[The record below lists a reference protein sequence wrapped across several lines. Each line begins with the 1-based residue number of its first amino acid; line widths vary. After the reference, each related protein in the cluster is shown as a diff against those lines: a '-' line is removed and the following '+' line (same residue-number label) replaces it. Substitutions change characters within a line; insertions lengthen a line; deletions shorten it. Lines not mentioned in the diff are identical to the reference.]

1 MRSPLRAIDRTLRPD
16 GHVFY
21 GWWIVLAGGGVQML
35 IGALLMQAFGA
46 YVVLLRDEFG
56 WSLAVLSG
64 AFAMSRLESGLLGPL
79 QGWAIDHFGPRA
91 VMRVGIVMFGIGFI
105 LFSRI
110 DSIVAFYLTFFL
122 MALGS
127 SLGGFLSITVSLVN
141 WFNRHRAKALAL
153 SQIGFSIGGLIVPL
167 TVVAMEAF
175 GWRTTAFGS
184 GLLVMAIGL
193 PLTAVIRHTPHPYGE
208 RPDGAPAPQDEDA
221 EAEPDGSADFTAR
234 EAMRTRAFWFI
245 SLGHA
250 SALLVVSA
258 VMVHVVVHVNESL
271 GYSLSQ
277 AAGIIA
283 LMTVMQLVGQIG
295 GGFLGDRFSKRLI
308 VVACMVGHT
317 VALLLLAYA
326 TGLGMVIAFAMLHG
340 LSWGTRGPLMQAI
353 RADYFGTRSFGTIMG
368 FSSLIIMLGMTT
380 GPIFAGFMA
389 DRTGSYTS
397 GFTVLALAALAGS
410 VFFILA
416 PKPAPPERVAAATAA
431 AGAEPARSPAAAEAG
446 DSGGSAG

>member
-1 MRSPLRAIDRTLRPD
+1 MRSPLRAVDRTLRPD

-79 QGWAIDHFGPRA
+79 QGWAIDRFGPRA
-91 VMRVGIVMFGIGFI
+91 VMRIGIVMFGAGFI

-127 SLGGFLSITVSLVN
+127 SLGGFLSITVALVN
-141 WFNRHRAKALAL
+141 WFSRHRAKALAL
-153 SQIGFSIGGLIVPL
+153 SQIGASIGGLMVPL
-167 TVVAMEAF
+167 TVIAMEAF
-175 GWRTTAFGS
+175 GWRATALGS
-184 GLLVMAIGL
+184 GLMVIAIGL
-193 PLTAVIRHTPHPYGE
+193 PLSAVIRHTPHAYGE
-208 RPDGAPAPQDEDA
+208 RPDGAPATPEDA
-221 EAEPDGSADFTAR
+221 ENEPERSADFTAR
-234 EAMRTRAFWFI
+234 EAMRTRAFWYI

-250 SALLVVSA
+250 ASLLVVSA

-277 AAGIIA
+277 AASVIA
-283 LMTVMQLVGQIG
+283 LMTVMQLVGQIS
-295 GGFLGDRFSKRLI
+295 GGFLGDRFSKRFI
-308 VVACMVGHT
+308 AVGCMVGHAA
-317 VALLLLAYA
+317 ALLLLAYA
-326 TGLGMVIAFAMLHG
+326 TGLGMVVAFAVLHG
-340 LSWGTRGPLMQAI
+340 LAWGIRGPLMQAI

-368 FSSLIIMLGMTT
+368 FSSLIIMIGMTT
-380 GPIFAGFMA
+380 GPIFAGVMA
-389 DRTGSYTS
+389 DRTGSYES

-410 VFFILA
+410 VFFVLA
-416 PKPAPPERVAAATAA
+416 PQPPPPQRTPAAAAA
-431 AGAEPARSPAAAEAG
+431 VEPARSTASVEAG
-446 DSGGSAG
+446 DAGGSAG